1 MKPHNVL
8 LSLGSNLGDRPDH
21 LREALRRL
29 AGIGHLER
37 LSDVYETEP
46 VGFESQSDF
55 LNMAAELH
63 TPLSPENLLVR
74 VLEIEEAMGRHRRKK
89 WGPRIID
96 IDIILYDD
104 LVLNQPG
111 LTIPHP
117 MYHERRFVLAP
128 LSDIAPHRQC
138 PLRKKDLAS
147 LLDDLNDPHRVR
159 RFAGRPATSI
169 AG

>member
-1 MKPHNVL
+1 MKPHSVL
-8 LSLGSNLGDRPDH
+8 LSLGSNLGDRPGH
-21 LREALRRL
+21 LREALQRL
-29 AGIGHLER
+29 AGFGHLAHV
-37 LSDVYETEP
+37 SGVYETEP

-55 LNMAAELH
+55 LNLAAELH
-63 TPLSPENLLVR
+63 THESPENLLAR

-96 IDIILYDD
+96 IDMILYDD
-104 LVLNQPG
+104 LVVSQPG

-117 MYHERRFVLAP
+117 LYHERRFVLAP
-128 LSDIAPHRQC
+128 LCEIAPDRQC
-138 PLRKKDLAS
+138 PLRKKDMAS

-159 RFAGRPATSI
+159 RLSGRPATLI